1 MCPPGARDASCS
13 FLPLCRVTRC
23 AARTPRAFAIRGR
36 GNQHPQGP
44 AAHVPALRVFPQSPD
59 RRPSAVGA
67 EPPTEQ
73 DRVALTQPRW
83 SGRAAQHPPL
93 LPAGRKAQ
101 HTLVRHHPSLDL
113 PLLAC
118 VLLPVSAIIVFM
130 LHGVISRP
138 DFSEKRPWISK
149 PSQKTDG
156 LN

>member
-1 MCPPGARDASCS
+1 MLRARSSRCVVLRGAPHA
-13 FLPLCRVTRC
+13 P
-23 AARTPRAFAIRGR
+23 ATPRAFAIRGR

-118 VLLPVSAIIVFM
+118 VLLPVSAAIIVFM
-130 LHGVISRP
+130 LHDVISRP

-149 PSQKTDG
+149 PSQKNG
-156 LN
+156 RS